1 MKYYIIAGEASGDLH
16 GAELVRA
23 LKQRD
28 GKAQFRGWGGGL
40 MAAVG
45 VRLVRDYRES
55 AVMGVVEVLRKA
67 GKLLRNISFCKA
79 DIRSWKPDAV
89 VLIDYPGFN
98 LRIARYASRRGYKV
112 FWYIAPKVWATR
124 EHRVAKLRKWV
135 DRLFVIFPFEQ
146 EYFRKRGVDAVYVGN
161 PLVDTVAREAPAGGV
176 ARPYI
181 ALLPGSRRMEVS
193 RTMPVFLEL
202 EKLVASSSLRDYRLV
217 VAAAPSIDDA
227 VYAGYLKDSSIE
239 LVRDQTYSVL
249 GNAAAAVIDSG
260 TASLEAALLSV
271 PQVVVYAMNP
281 FSYTIA
287 RLMLKTK
294 YISLVNIMLDKQVFE
309 ELIQK
314 DFTAEKVLAELL
326 RLVCDDSFRSAQ
338 LEDCARVKQLLGEGG
353 AAGRAAEEMES
364 LLKASFA
371 E

>member
-1 MKYYIIAGEASGDLH
+1 
-16 GAELVRA
+16 
-23 LKQRD
+23 
-28 GKAQFRGWGGGL
+28 
-40 MAAVG
+40 MAAEG
-45 VRLVRDYRES
+45 VPLVRDYRES

-67 GKLLRNISFCKA
+67 GTLLRNIAFCKS
-79 DIRSWKPDAV
+79 DISAWNPDAV
-89 VLIDYPGFN
+89 ILIDYPGFN
-98 LRIARYASRRGYKV
+98 LRIASYASRRGFKV

-124 EHRVAKLRKWV
+124 ERRVKKLRKWV

-146 EYFRKRGVDAVYVGN
+146 EYFRKRGVDTVYVGN
-161 PLVDTVAREAPAGGV
+161 PLVDSVRSEAPADGES
-176 ARPYI
+176 RPYI

-202 EKLVASSSLRDYRLV
+202 EKLLASSSLRDYRLV

-227 VYAGYLKDSSIE
+227 VYGEYLKDSSME
-239 LVRDQTYSVL
+239 LARGRTGSVL

-271 PQVVVYAMNP
+271 PQVVVYALNP
-281 FSYTIA
+281 VSYLIA

-294 YISLVNIMLDKQVFE
+294 YISMVNIMLDKPVFE

-314 DFTAEKVLAELL
+314 DFTAGRVLAELQK
-326 RLVCDDSFRSAQ
+326 LVCNESYRAAQ
-338 LEDCARVKQLLGEGG
+338 LEDCARVRKQLGEGG
-353 AAGRAAEEMES
+353 AAARAAEEMVA